1 MRFFKP
7 AFEAVAIARK
17 IVVRMACGRACRL
30 LLADMGCMETGVVN
44 GIRPVVVA
52 LAGDRRAKRQ
62 RVPETWGAIRFAE
75 LAAAS
80 TTGAC
85 APQFNG

>member
-1 MRFFKP
+1 
-7 AFEAVAIARK
+7 
-17 IVVRMACGRACRL
+17 
-30 LLADMGCMETGVVN
+30 VVN

-62 RVPETWGAIRFAE
+62 RIPETWGAIRFAE

-85 APQFNG
+85 APQFNGQGNKDGVLESGDREGGNQACACG